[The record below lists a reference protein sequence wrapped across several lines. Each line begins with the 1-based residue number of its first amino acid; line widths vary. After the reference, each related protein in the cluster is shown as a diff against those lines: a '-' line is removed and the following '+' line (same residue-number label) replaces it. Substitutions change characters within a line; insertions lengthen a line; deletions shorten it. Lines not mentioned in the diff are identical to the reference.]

1 MARRP
6 PNTPPQPADLSA
18 DQIRKGIRTLERR
31 LGELKT
37 IDFSSIQENEESR
50 LEALSASV
58 NTSIDS
64 VFPPGTVENYNFSV
78 GHLWRG
84 SMTTSSFLDYGLHR
98 DTWPETRA
106 GWQKGFEYG
115 ISKLE
120 SAIKHLSESLSD
132 MGETVGGRASIALQT
147 TPLHQAVQSAVQ
159 KKFADGHYSDA
170 VETACKVLN
179 SLVQVRS
186 GCFDL
191 DNTKLMLKVFS
202 KDNPILRF
210 NDLTSDDLRN
220 EQQGM
225 MFLFCGA
232 IQALR
237 NPRAHRVIEDHP
249 EMAMEAICFISM
261 LAKYLESSI
270 KVE

>member
-1 MARRP
+1 MARRSQY
-6 PNTPPQPADLSA
+6 NPPQPANLSA
-18 DQIRKGIRTLERR
+18 DQIRKGIRALERR
-31 LGELKT
+31 LDELKS
-37 IDFSSIQENEESR
+37 IDFGSIPEDDEPR
-50 LEALSASV
+50 LEALSTSV
-58 NTSIDS
+58 NASIDS
-64 VFPPGTVENYNFSV
+64 VFPPGTAENNNFAI

-84 SMTTSSFLDYGLHR
+84 SMTTSSFLDYGLHQDR
-98 DTWPETRA
+98 WPETRK
-106 GWQKGFEYG
+106 GWQDGFSYG
-115 ISKLE
+115 IARLE
-120 SAIKHLSESLSD
+120 GAIKYLSESLAD

-170 VETACKVLN
+170 IETACKVLN
-179 SLVQVRS
+179 NLVQVRS

-191 DNTKLMLKVFS
+191 DNTKLMQKVFS
-202 KDNPILRF
+202 RDNPILRF
-210 NDLTSDDLRN
+210 NDLSSDDLKN

-225 MFLFCGA
+225 MFLFCGV

-249 EMAMEAICFISM
+249 EMALEAISFISM
-261 LAKYLESSI
+261 LAKYLESSV